1 MTMSAAL
8 RRLML
13 VVMILS
19 IATASAFAKGRAVA
33 KPINAPEPAKKW
45 VYESNQLEFYLNDE
59 GIAYIRPGVKVKV
72 ASITNVEGGKKPVVD
87 VYITDDFDQPLDRA
101 GKITPGAVSLSFI
114 LAWYN
119 PETRQYT
126 SHYTRSVT
134 NPENSPRPGAKGIQ
148 ASTAAGTWTDLE
160 MGHAKF
166 TFTNALPATIDATK
180 THTLAVYGTRNLVD
194 IINKTYYVNLTSDF
208 RPDAQAVTE
217 TWDKLNQPASCN
229 NCHNP
234 LALHGGS
241 RRDVKVCALC
251 HQPQT
256 VDPDT
261 GLTMD
266 FKVLVH
272 KIHAPGLLKEPY
284 IIWGNRQSIHDY
296 SEVTFPQDIR
306 NCDNCHEGTDAAKQ
320 PKQANVWYTNPSRA
334 ACGSCHDEVNFE
346 TGEGHSAQNLVQKDD
361 TLCATCH
368 VPDSGEEWDA
378 SIKGAHTIP
387 LKSKQLKGL
396 NVSIV
401 NIANAE
407 PGKTPT
413 VTFKITNGDGTAVDG
428 SKLTTFAP
436 MLAGPTSSYSKYFRE
451 AAPAR
456 ASFDPATGNTIFTFQ
471 AKIPDDATGSWTIS
485 GDFYRNVTI
494 KRAVADD
501 AGKFDVSVREAAV
514 NPVKSFLVKGAKLEE
529 RRAVVSMA
537 LCNNCHD
544 RLALHGGQRMKI
556 EECVICHNPT
566 NTDQSRRPA
575 TAGAPESI
583 SFQYMIHR
591 IHTGHELE
599 RDFTVYGFG
608 NNPINFNEVTFPGDR
623 RDCAKC
629 HINNSHIPPAG
640 GDAVTTPR
648 DYFTPMGSGTAGCLG
663 CHDSRD
669 AAAHA
674 YLNTT
679 TFAGQPAEAC
689 GTCHGANATW
699 SAAKVHAR

>member
-1 MTMSAAL
+1 MTMSAAM

-45 VYESNQLEFYLNDE
+45 VYESNQLEFYVNDE
-59 GIAYIRPGVKVKV
+59 GIAYIRPGVKVKI
-72 ASITNVEGGKKPVVD
+72 ASITNVEAGKKPVIE
-87 VYITDDFDQPLDRA
+87 VYITDDFDQPLDRL
-101 GKITPGAVSLSFI
+101 GKITPGAVSLSF
-114 LAWYN
+114 LLGWYN

-126 SHYTRSVT
+126 SYYTRSVT
-134 NPENSPRPGAKGIQ
+134 APANSPRPGAKGIQ
-148 ASTAAGTWTDLE
+148 ATTAAGTWTDLE

-166 TFTNALPATIDATK
+166 TFNTALPASVDATK
-180 THTLAVYGTRNLVD
+180 THTLGIYGTRNLVD
-194 IINKTYYVNLTSDF
+194 ILNKTYYVNIVPDF

-217 TWDKLNQPASCN
+217 TWAKMNLETSCN
-229 NCHNP
+229 NCHDP

-241 RRDVKVCALC
+241 RREPKLCAIC

-284 IIWGNRQSIHDY
+284 VIIGHNQSVHDY
-296 SEVTFPQDIR
+296 SEVTFPQDVR
-306 NCDNCHEGTDAAKQ
+306 NCDNCHEGTDATKKPA
-320 PKQANVWYTNPSRA
+320 QANVWFTNPSRA
-334 ACGSCHDEVNFE
+334 ACGSCHDDVNFE
-346 TGEGHSAQNLVQKDD
+346 TGAGHSASNLAQADD

-368 VPDSGEEWDA
+368 VPDSGEEFDA
-378 SIKGAHTIP
+378 SIKGAHVIP
-387 LKSKQLKGL
+387 EKSKQLKGL
-396 NVSIV
+396 KVSIV
-401 NIANAE
+401 NVANAE

-413 VTFKITNGDGTAVDG
+413 VTFKITNDDGTAVDG

-436 MLAGPTSSYSKYFRE
+436 MLAGPTSSYSKYYRE

-456 ASFDPATGNTIFTFQ
+456 AAFDAATGNTIFTFQ
-471 AKIPDDATGSWTIS
+471 AKIPDDATGTWTIS
-485 GDFYRNVTI
+485 GDFYRNSTI
-494 KRAVADD
+494 KRATGGEDI
-501 AGKFDVSVREAAV
+501 SLREAAM
-514 NPVKSFLVKGAKLEE
+514 NPIKYINITGGTVSP
-529 RRAVVSMA
+529 RRAVVSIA
-537 LCNNCHD
+537 LCNACHD
-544 RLALHGGQRMKI
+544 RLALHGGQRLTT

-566 NTDQSRRPA
+566 NTDQARRPA
-575 TAGAPESI
+575 SAGAPESI

-591 IHTGHELE
+591 IHTGLELE

-608 NNPINFNEVTFPGDR
+608 GSAHHYNEVTFPGDR
-623 RDCAKC
+623 RNCAAC

-648 DYFTPMGSGTAGCLG
+648 DYFSPMGSGTAGCLG